1 VKINVIGD
9 AMFKAQ
15 TYLGRRHNLRM
26 RIDSGIALFM
36 GNDESPMNY
45 ADNTYHFRQDSSFLY
60 YFGLNTAG
68 LTGIVDFDEGKDYIF
83 GNDLTVEDFVWMGY
97 QPSLKEQAQKVGIEN
112 TGSIPGL
119 EKFLKETVAK
129 GREIHLV
136 PQYRAEN
143 KIKLFNWLGIKLNE
157 TQNAASVELIKAVVA
172 QREIK
177 SDEELLEIEKAVN
190 TTVDMH
196 VAAMQMVQPGIMESE
211 IAARVLEIA
220 VKAGGNISFPIIATI
235 HGETLHNHYHGNQLK
250 DGDMLLLDCGAETAL
265 GYAGDLSST
274 MPVAA
279 TFTER
284 QKEIYNIVLASH
296 NASIEMLTPGLPFK
310 NIYYESCRVIVEGLK
325 DLGLMKGNAEE
336 AVQLGAHAMFFPCGL
351 GHQMGLDIH
360 DMENLGEV
368 YVGYDGKPKSTQFGI
383 KSLRLAKPLVP
394 GLVLTIEPGIYLVP
408 SLIDMWRAEKR
419 FADFINYDK
428 LEAYKDFG
436 GIRNEENFVITADGY
451 RLIGKQKPKT
461 IEDVEKQKN
470 LGI

>member
-1 VKINVIGD
+1 
-9 AMFKAQ
+9 MFKAQ
-15 TYLGRRHNLRM
+15 TYLSRRHNLRI

-68 LTGIVDFDEGKDYIF
+68 LTGVVDVDEGKDYIF

-112 TGSIPGL
+112 TRSIPDL
-119 EKFLKETVAK
+119 EKFLKEAVAK

-177 SDEELLEIEKAVN
+177 SDEELLEIEKGVN

-211 IAARVLEIA
+211 IAAKVLEIA

-235 HGETLHNHYHGNQLK
+235 HGETLHNHYHGNKLK

-279 TFTER
+279 TFSER

-296 NASIEMLTPGLPFK
+296 NASIEMLAPGLPFK
-310 NIYYESCRVIVEGLK
+310 NIYYETCRVIVEGLK
-325 DLGLMKGNAEE
+325 DLDLMKGNAEE
-336 AVQLGAHAMFFPCGL
+336 AVQLGAHAMFFPCGV

-394 GLVLTIEPGIYLVP
+394 GLVLTIEPGIYFVP
-408 SLIDMWRAEKR
+408 SLIDMWKAEKR

-428 LEAYKDFG
+428 LETYKDFG

-470 LGI
+470 LGV

>member
-1 VKINVIGD
+1 
-9 AMFKAQ
+9 MFKAQ
-15 TYLGRRHNLRM
+15 TYLNRRHNLRM

-45 ADNTYHFRQDSSFLY
+45 TDNTYHFRQDSSFLY

-68 LTGIVDFDEGKDYIF
+68 LTGIVDVDEGKDYIF

-112 TGSIPGL
+112 TGSIPDL
-119 EKFLKETVAK
+119 EKFLKEAVAK

-190 TTVDMH
+190 TSVDMH

-211 IAARVLEIA
+211 IAAKVLEIA

-284 QKEIYNIVLASH
+284 QKEIFNIVLASH

-325 DLGLMKGNAEE
+325 DLDLMKGNAEE
-336 AVQLGAHAMFFPCGL
+336 AVQLGAHALFFPCGV

-394 GLVLTIEPGIYLVP
+394 GLVLTIEPGIYFIP

-419 FADFINYDK
+419 FVDFINYDK

-470 LGI
+470 LGV

>member
-1 VKINVIGD
+1 
-9 AMFKAQ
+9 MFKAQ
-15 TYLGRRHNLRM
+15 TYLNRRHNLRM

-45 ADNTYHFRQDSSFLY
+45 TDNTYHFRQDSSFLY

-68 LTGIVDFDEGKDYIF
+68 LTGIVDVDEGKDYIF

-112 TGSIPGL
+112 TGSIPDL
-119 EKFLKETVAK
+119 EKFLKEAVAK

-190 TTVDMH
+190 TSVDMH
-196 VAAMQMVQPGIMESE
+196 EAAMQMVQPGIMESE
-211 IAARVLEIA
+211 ITAKVLEIA

-296 NASIEMLTPGLPFK
+296 NASIKMLTPGLPFK

-325 DLGLMKGNAEE
+325 DLDLMKGNAEE
-336 AVQLGAHAMFFPCGL
+336 AVQLGAHAMFFPCGV
-351 GHQMGLDIH
+351 GHQMGLDVH

-394 GLVLTIEPGIYLVP
+394 GLVLTIEPGIYFVP

-470 LGI
+470 LGV

>member
-1 VKINVIGD
+1 
-9 AMFKAQ
+9 MFKAQ
-15 TYLGRRHNLRM
+15 TYLNRRHNLRT

-68 LTGIVDFDEGKDYIF
+68 LTGIVDVDEGKDYIF

-112 TGSIPGL
+112 TRSIPDL
-119 EKFLKETVAK
+119 EKFLKEAVAK

-157 TQNAASVELIKAVVA
+157 TQDAASVELIKAVVA

-177 SDEELLEIEKAVN
+177 SDEELLEIEKGVN

-211 IAARVLEIA
+211 IAAKVLEIA

-235 HGETLHNHYHGNQLK
+235 HGETLHNHYHGNKLK

-279 TFTER
+279 TFSER

-296 NASIEMLTPGLPFK
+296 NASIEMLAPGLPFK
-310 NIYYESCRVIVEGLK
+310 NIYYETCRVIVEGLK
-325 DLGLMKGNAEE
+325 DLDLMKGNAEE
-336 AVQLGAHAMFFPCGL
+336 AVQLGAHAMFFPCGV

-394 GLVLTIEPGIYLVP
+394 GLVLTIEPGIYFVP
-408 SLIDMWRAEKR
+408 SLIDMWKAEKC

-428 LEAYKDFG
+428 LETYKDFG

-470 LGI
+470 LGV

>member
-1 VKINVIGD
+1 
-9 AMFKAQ
+9 MFKAQ
-15 TYLGRRHNLRM
+15 TYLNRRHNLRM

-60 YFGLNTAG
+60 YFGLNTSG

-112 TGSIPGL
+112 TGSIPDL
-119 EKFLKETVAK
+119 EKFLKEAVAK

-177 SDEELLEIEKAVN
+177 SDEELLEIEKGVN

-211 IAARVLEIA
+211 IAAKVLEIA

-235 HGETLHNHYHGNQLK
+235 HGETLHNHYHGNKLK

-279 TFTER
+279 TFSER

-296 NASIEMLTPGLPFK
+296 NASIEMLAPGLPFK

-325 DLGLMKGNAEE
+325 DLDLMKGNAEE
-336 AVQLGAHAMFFPCGL
+336 AVQLGAHALFFPCGV

-394 GLVLTIEPGIYLVP
+394 GLVLTIEPGIYFIP

-428 LEAYKDFG
+428 LETYKDFG

-470 LGI
+470 LGV

>member
-1 VKINVIGD
+1 
-9 AMFKAQ
+9 MFKAQ
-15 TYLGRRHNLRM
+15 TYLSRRRNLRV

-68 LTGIVDFDEGKDYIF
+68 LTGIVDVDEGKDYIF

-112 TGSIPGL
+112 TRSIPDL
-119 EKFLKETVAK
+119 EKFLKEAAAK

-196 VAAMQMVQPGIMESE
+196 VAAMQMAQPGIMESE

-284 QKEIYNIVLASH
+284 QKEIFNIVLASH

-325 DLGLMKGNAEE
+325 DLDLMKGNAEE
-336 AVQLGAHAMFFPCGL
+336 AVQLGAHAMFFPCGV
-351 GHQMGLDIH
+351 GHQMGLDVH

-470 LGI
+470 L

>member
-1 VKINVIGD
+1 
-9 AMFKAQ
+9 MFKAQ
-15 TYLGRRHNLRM
+15 TYLSRRHNLRK

-68 LTGIVDFDEGKDYIF
+68 LTGIVDVDEGKDYIF

-112 TGSIPGL
+112 TRSIPDL
-119 EKFLKETVAK
+119 EKFLKEAVAK

-177 SDEELLEIEKAVN
+177 SDEELLEIEKGVN

-211 IAARVLEIA
+211 IAAKVLEIA

-279 TFTER
+279 TFSER

-296 NASIEMLTPGLPFK
+296 NASIEMLAPGLPFK
-310 NIYYESCRVIVEGLK
+310 NIYYETCRVIVEGLK
-325 DLGLMKGNAEE
+325 DLDLMKGNAEE
-336 AVQLGAHAMFFPCGL
+336 AVQLGAHAMFFPCGV

-394 GLVLTIEPGIYLVP
+394 GLVLTIEPGIYFVP
-408 SLIDMWRAEKR
+408 SLIDMWKAEKR

-428 LEAYKDFG
+428 LETYKDFG
-436 GIRNEENFVITADGY
+436 GIRNEEDFVITADGY

-470 LGI
+470 LGV

>member
-1 VKINVIGD
+1 
-9 AMFKAQ
+9 MFKAQ
-15 TYLGRRHNLRM
+15 TYLNRRHNLRM

-45 ADNTYHFRQDSSFLY
+45 TDNTYHFRQDSSFLY

-68 LTGIVDFDEGKDYIF
+68 LTGIVDVDEGKDYIF

-112 TGSIPGL
+112 TGSIPDL
-119 EKFLKETVAK
+119 EKFLKEAVAK

-177 SDEELLEIEKAVN
+177 SDEELSEIEKAVN
-190 TTVDMH
+190 TSVDMH

-211 IAARVLEIA
+211 IAAKVLEIA

-279 TFTER
+279 AFTER

-296 NASIEMLTPGLPFK
+296 NASIEMLTPRLPFK

-325 DLGLMKGNAEE
+325 DLDLMKGNAEE
-336 AVQLGAHAMFFPCGL
+336 AVQLGAHALFFPCGV

-394 GLVLTIEPGIYLVP
+394 GLVLTIEPGIYFIP

-419 FADFINYDK
+419 FVDFINYDK

-470 LGI
+470 LGV

>member
-1 VKINVIGD
+1 
-9 AMFKAQ
+9 MFKAQ
-15 TYLGRRHNLRM
+15 TYLNRRHNLRT

-68 LTGIVDFDEGKDYIF
+68 LTGIVDVDEGKDYIF

-112 TGSIPGL
+112 TRSIPDL
-119 EKFLKETVAK
+119 EKFLKEAVAK

-190 TTVDMH
+190 TSVDMH

-211 IAARVLEIA
+211 IAAKVLEIA

-235 HGETLHNHYHGNQLK
+235 HGETLHNHYHGNKLK

-279 TFTER
+279 TFSER

-296 NASIEMLTPGLPFK
+296 NASIEMLTPRLPFK

-325 DLGLMKGNAEE
+325 DLDLMKGNAEE
-336 AVQLGAHAMFFPCGL
+336 AVQLGAHAMFFPCGV

-394 GLVLTIEPGIYLVP
+394 GLVLTIEPGIYFVP
-408 SLIDMWRAEKR
+408 SLIDMWKAEKR

-428 LEAYKDFG
+428 LETYKDFG

-470 LGI
+470 LGV

>member
-1 VKINVIGD
+1 
-9 AMFKAQ
+9 MFKAQ
-15 TYLGRRHNLRM
+15 TYLNRRHNLRM

-45 ADNTYHFRQDSSFLY
+45 TDNTYHFRQDSSFLY

-68 LTGIVDFDEGKDYIF
+68 LTGIVDVDEGKDYIF

-112 TGSIPGL
+112 TGSIPDL
-119 EKFLKETVAK
+119 EKFLKEAVAK

-190 TTVDMH
+190 TSVDMH

-211 IAARVLEIA
+211 IAAKVLEIA

-284 QKEIYNIVLASH
+284 QKEIFNIVLASH
-296 NASIEMLTPGLPFK
+296 NASIEMLTPRLPFK

-325 DLGLMKGNAEE
+325 DLDLMKGNAEE
-336 AVQLGAHAMFFPCGL
+336 AVQLGAHALFFPCGV

-394 GLVLTIEPGIYLVP
+394 GLVLTIEPGIYFIP

-419 FADFINYDK
+419 FVDFINYDK

-470 LGI
+470 LGV

>member
-1 VKINVIGD
+1 
-9 AMFKAQ
+9 
-15 TYLGRRHNLRM
+15 M

-45 ADNTYHFRQDSSFLY
+45 TDNTYHFRQDSSFLY

-68 LTGIVDFDEGKDYIF
+68 LTGIVDVDEGKDYIF

-112 TGSIPGL
+112 TGSIPDL
-119 EKFLKETVAK
+119 EKFLKEAVAK

-190 TTVDMH
+190 TSVDMH
-196 VAAMQMVQPGIMESE
+196 EAAMQMVQPGIMESE
-211 IAARVLEIA
+211 ITAKVLEIA

-325 DLGLMKGNAEE
+325 DLDLMKGNAEE
-336 AVQLGAHAMFFPCGL
+336 AVQLGAHAMFFPCGV
-351 GHQMGLDIH
+351 GHQMGLDVH

-394 GLVLTIEPGIYLVP
+394 GLVLTIEPGIYFVP

-470 LGI
+470 LGV

>member
-1 VKINVIGD
+1 
-9 AMFKAQ
+9 MFKAQ
-15 TYLGRRHNLRM
+15 TYLSRRHNLRI

-68 LTGIVDFDEGKDYIF
+68 LSGIVDVDEGKDYIF

-112 TGSIPGL
+112 TRSIPDL
-119 EKFLKETVAK
+119 EKFLKEAVAK

-157 TQNAASVELIKAVVA
+157 TQDAASVELIKAVVA

-177 SDEELLEIEKAVN
+177 SDEELLEIEKGVN

-211 IAARVLEIA
+211 IAAKVLEIA

-235 HGETLHNHYHGNQLK
+235 HGETLHNHYHGNKLK
-250 DGDMLLLDCGAETAL
+250 DGDMLLLDSGAETAL

-279 TFTER
+279 TFSER

-296 NASIEMLTPGLPFK
+296 NASIEMLAPGLPFK

-325 DLGLMKGNAEE
+325 DLDLMKGNAEE
-336 AVQLGAHAMFFPCGL
+336 AVQLGAHAMFFPCGV

-394 GLVLTIEPGIYLVP
+394 GLVLTIEPGIYFVP
-408 SLIDMWRAEKR
+408 SLIDMWKAEKR

-428 LEAYKDFG
+428 LETYKDFG

-470 LGI
+470 LGV